1 MRALL
6 LEHEPGPG
14 LAATAELTQRG
25 LVVNWVQSGAAFN
38 SALVQHRYDVLL
50 LGLRLVDAEGVVM
63 LEALRRRGDNTP
75 VIVIA
80 PRWQRET
87 IVNFLDLGADDIL
100 VKPYDTQE
108 LLARTRAVL
117 RRAIAKDQTITALT
131 HGPLVLNVEARLAQW
146 HGESV
151 ALTMKEFWLLE
162 ALMRQR
168 SRVLSRSQIEDSL
181 YGCSDETG
189 SNTVEVYI
197 HRLRKKFS
205 SKLIVTL
212 RGLGY
217 QLGQLSAIGA

>member
-6 LEHEPGPG
+6 LEHESGPG

-25 LVVNWVQSGAAFN
+25 LVVDWVQSGAAFN

-63 LEALRRRGDNTP
+63 LETLRRRGDNTP

-87 IVNFLDLGADDIL
+87 IVSLLDRGADDIL
-100 VKPYDTQE
+100 VKPYDVQE

-117 RRAIAKDQTITALT
+117 RRAIGNEQTTALT

-181 YGCSDETG
+181 YGWGDETG

-217 QLGQLSAIGA
+217 QLGQLSAITA